1 MDKSTSPAPTV
12 MGALTTCLITAFSSI
27 TNLFQA
33 VGNTSSAGAH
43 VTAAWDHTA
52 ESYEDKALH
61 NRNLF
66 RLENEEE
73 YSITAAKLTA
83 AKPKA
88 KAKK

>member
-1 MDKSTSPAPTV
+1 MRVSTSAPAPTV
-12 MGALTTCLITAFSSI
+12 MGSITQCLITGFNSI

-43 VTAAWDHTA
+43 VTKAWDHTA

-73 YSITAAKLTA
+73 YSATAARLT
-83 AKPKA
+83 KA
-88 KAKK
+88 QKK